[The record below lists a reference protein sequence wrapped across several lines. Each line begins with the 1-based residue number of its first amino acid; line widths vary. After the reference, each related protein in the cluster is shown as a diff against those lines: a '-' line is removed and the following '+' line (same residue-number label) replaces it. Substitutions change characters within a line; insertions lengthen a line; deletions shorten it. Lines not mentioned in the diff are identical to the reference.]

1 MTPMHSVA
9 ALSRRAAVLAPCCML
24 TLIAAWSPV
33 ALAGLAAQPDAAAA
47 AAAAAVRGKRC
58 RSSDYAD
65 LYSGI
70 DADLRHWKGS
80 GISKDLMDKYVP

>member
-1 MTPMHSVA
+1 MR
-9 ALSRRAAVLAPCCML
+9 LL
-24 TLIAAWSPV
+24 TLIVAWSPA

-47 AAAAAVRGKRC
+47 ARGKQC
-58 RSSDYAD
+58 RSSEYTD